1 MFYYT
6 VIKGTYVLIWMED
19 AIMDKIT
26 YRKYKIKSK
35 KRLILS
41 LTITLMIISTIFLS
55 YTYPAKAQTYPI
67 VTKSVN
73 EYANRGD
80 TLWVMSGKH
89 LPSHMDIRKYI
100 DIVKEYN
107 KFEQCDIQE
116 GQMISFPIY
125 E

>member
-1 MFYYT
+1 M
-6 VIKGTYVLIWMED
+6 WMGD
-19 AIMDKIT
+19 AIVEKIV

-41 LTITLMIISTIFLS
+41 LTITLVILSTIFIS
-55 YTYPAKAQTYPI
+55 YTYPTKAQTYTSI
-67 VTKSVN
+67 AKSVV
-73 EYANRGD
+73 EYADRGD
-80 TLWVMSGKH
+80 TLWAMSGKY

>member
-1 MFYYT
+1 
-6 VIKGTYVLIWMED
+6 MED
-19 AIMDKIT
+19 AIMEKIV
-26 YRKYKIKSK
+26 YRKYKMKSK

-41 LTITLMIISTIFLS
+41 LTITLVILSTIFIS
-55 YTYPAKAQTYPI
+55 YIFPTKAQTYPSI
-67 VTKSVN
+67 VKSVV
-73 EYANRGD
+73 EYAERGD
-80 TLWVMSGKH
+80 TLWVMSGKY

-107 KFEQCDIQE
+107 KFEQCDIQD